1 MQINLQ
7 SVIQNEKDMK
17 RILEIQS
24 TFPYYSLANQ
34 ILLFQQERE
43 RQMKQKEVLNITMLQ
58 GESRWRQLGQK
69 IKEGMEAF
77 RLRVPFLRKE
87 NGKVI
92 VSEPKEVKV
101 YDTSQLQEPKLTASA
116 KLDAESLYEKLK
128 THIATKTN
136 IHVLESELFKY
147 AHNGEIDRY
156 ERVNDI
162 EQRKKS
168 HEIVIPKNLEKEDKF
183 REILSQYIQVQC
195 KQSDHVYL
203 KEHEKTLEQ
212 AVKYVVAKHYQLPNP
227 EVDFDQVIRATK
239 DIESTKNF
247 LPEMHRISQ
256 KTIDVCNQLSN
267 ELKLENKI
275 EQFKEALQEVIR
287 KHDFREVT
295 TYSELIRPISG
306 NLEIPDGKA
315 LMITADTMKKA
326 GLICDRSV
334 NGELSIGLYT
344 KEQQAVFQK
353 LEQKYGPMDLR
364 KNEVKLEVYNKEM
377 GQKEKVFLRRD
388 HNEWYLQ
395 VNGGVGSPKN
405 LLDSCYT
412 KEPVKNRTVKKEQE
426 LTLER

>member
-17 RILEIQS
+17 RILDIQS

-43 RQMKQKEVLNITMLQ
+43 RQMKQKEPLYITMLQ
-58 GESRWRQLGQK
+58 GESRWKQVGQK
-69 IKEGMEAF
+69 MKEGMEGF

-92 VSEPKEVKV
+92 VSESKEVKV
-101 YDTSQLQEPKLTASA
+101 YDAAQLQEPKLTEKV
-116 KLDAESLYEKLK
+116 KLDAEKLYEKLK
-128 THIATKTN
+128 THIAIKTN
-136 IHVLESELFKY
+136 IHVLESDLFTY

-156 ERVNDI
+156 EPVNGI

-168 HEIVIPKNLEKEDKF
+168 HEIVIPKKLREAEKF
-183 REILSQYIQVQC
+183 REMLSQYIQVQC
-195 KQSDHVYL
+195 KQSDYVYL
-203 KEHEKTLEQ
+203 KEHEKALEQ

-239 DIESTKNF
+239 DIESVKNF

-256 KTIDVCNQLSN
+256 KTMDVCNQLSN

-295 TYSELIRPISG
+295 TYSECIRPISG

-315 LMITADTMKKA
+315 LTITEDAMRKA
-326 GLICDRSV
+326 GLICERSG
-334 NGELSIGLYT
+334 NGDLSIGLYT
-344 KEQQAVFQK
+344 KEQQGVFQR
-353 LEQKYGPMDLR
+353 LEQKYGRMDLR
-364 KNEVKLEVYNKEM
+364 KDEVNLEIYNKEER
-377 GQKEKVFLRRD
+377 QRENVCLRRED
-388 HNEWYLQ
+388 QTWYLQ
-395 VNGGVGSPKN
+395 VGGSVGSPER
-405 LLDSCYT
+405 LLEEQYMRGPE
-412 KEPVKNRTVKKEQE
+412 KMRKVYREQE
-426 LTLER
+426 LTLE